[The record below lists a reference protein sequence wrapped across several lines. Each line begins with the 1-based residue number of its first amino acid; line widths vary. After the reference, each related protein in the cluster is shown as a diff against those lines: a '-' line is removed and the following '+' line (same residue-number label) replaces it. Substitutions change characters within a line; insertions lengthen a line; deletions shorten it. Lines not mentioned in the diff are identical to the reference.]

1 MVTVYE
7 EREALSLAVARL
19 FAEEARRA
27 VKAQGRFTVL
37 LSGGETPRRSYQFL
51 AQEPLR
57 SSVPWESVAFF
68 WGDERWVAPDDP
80 RSNLGMACRAFLD
93 QLPLRQGQ
101 IHAIPYAS
109 SPQESASQYES
120 VLHSFFG
127 ASQPRFD
134 LVLLG
139 LGENGHTASLFPGTS
154 VLDEE
159 SRWVR
164 EVYLAE
170 QDFYRVTVT
179 AQLINQA
186 ALVAFMVAGQEK
198 AGILQRVLE
207 GGYDPKLIPAQLIK
221 PAKGRLLWLVDRD
234 ASRLLAR
241 KLVRSDQRA
250 DSPA

>member
-7 EREALSLAVARL
+7 EREELSRAVARL
-19 FAEEARRA
+19 FAEEARSA
-27 VKAQGRFTVL
+27 AQAQGRFTVL
-37 LSGGETPRRSYQFL
+37 LSGGETPRRSYQLL

-57 SSVPWESVAFF
+57 SSVPWQSVQFF

-80 RSNLGMACRAFLD
+80 RSNLGMARRAFLD
-93 QLPLRQGQ
+93 QLPLEPSQ

-120 VLHSFFG
+120 VLHRFFG
-127 ASQPRFD
+127 SAPPCFD

-139 LGENGHTASLFPGTS
+139 LGENGHTASLFPGTAA
-154 VLDEE
+154 LEE
-159 SRWVR
+159 KSRWVC

-186 ALVAFMVAGQEK
+186 SLVAFAVAGQEK
-198 AGILQRVLE
+198 SGILQRVLE
-207 GGYDPKLIPAQLIK
+207 GGYDPKLFPAQLIK
-221 PAKGRLLWLVDRD
+221 PVPGRLLWLVDRD
-234 ASRLLAR
+234 AARFLAR
-241 KLVRSDQRA
+241 NLVRRDQGT